1 GYGETEAL
9 ADFKEELLSNLN
21 AKLDSLVKK
30 GMSEKD
36 AFIRATAELGDVS
49 TLADEIS
56 LKKRQEVFE
65 DWYMDV
71 RRYMKPGRVAFYVL
85 TGAWFVLGIVIALV
99 VFFTG
104 EAQPEAF
111 WESNRRLTEALGV
124 LVGFVPLSLA
134 AFTFLGLTQET
145 ASRNPL
151 SKKRGAWYAL
161 ASAALGFGIILSP
174 LSYFAT
180 GQRLMEAIATLI
192 PFAIP
197 ALGLLVFLILT
208 EKDTRKPWAR
218 DWREKEAGASM
229 EMFRDPAAAA
239 RFGVVSGAIWLF
251 ALGLFLLLGFLTGFH
266 LSWLVFVFAM
276 AVQLAIQGMMMR
288 VGSGK

>member
-1 GYGETEAL
+1 MNNTKEYVDSLFAGYGETEAL

-71 RRYMKPGRVAFYVL
+71 RRYMKPSRVAFYVL

-124 LVGFVPLSLA
+124 LVGF
-134 AFTFLGLTQET
+134 
-145 ASRNPL
+145 
-151 SKKRGAWYAL
+151 
-161 ASAALGFGIILSP
+161 
-174 LSYFAT
+174 
-180 GQRLMEAIATLI
+180 
-192 PFAIP
+192 
-197 ALGLLVFLILT
+197 
-208 EKDTRKPWAR
+208 
-218 DWREKEAGASM
+218 
-229 EMFRDPAAAA
+229 
-239 RFGVVSGAIWLF
+239 
-251 ALGLFLLLGFLTGFH
+251 
-266 LSWLVFVFAM
+266 
-276 AVQLAIQGMMMR
+276 
-288 VGSGK
+288 